1 MINTPDKSVAQSSRS
16 PSIGED
22 EKKASEDDKKGITT
36 EEITTM
42 QSLPRNTAHLTEED
56 ELNPAA
62 LKRAFRFAAWSSVIL
77 VSSPYHLPNWAM
89 LTLVKLVVMLLIIPL
104 PLFFASTIFGERG
117 FAAWVVIGIIWT
129 FMSAITVVLYPLWE
143 SREALMMICKG
154 IVKVRYTEQ
163 EENAY

>member
-1 MINTPDKSVAQSSRS
+1 MAQSSRS

-36 EEITTM
+36 EEITSV
-42 QSLPRNTAHLTEED
+42 QSLPKNATHQTEED
-56 ELNPAA
+56 ELNPVA
-62 LKRAFRFAAWSSVIL
+62 LKRAFRFAAWSSLIL
-77 VSSPYHLPNWAM
+77 VSSPCHLRNWAM

-154 IVKVRYTEQ
+154 IVKVRLIEQ
-163 EENAY
+163 QENAY